1 VANVYISTISS
12 NCNNSHDNRGYDDRY
27 EIIGEPKYIYHIEV
41 KEIEKLLIDYLC
53 GMNKF
58 PIYLIITTYNDY
70 EEFETLLKMLGQEY
84 EVNSLADV
92 VYASTEESGMLKY
105 NVPIMKVKIRDA
117 VALEFIIRNSFWM
130 AESNCTFILSFSDN
144 VSFKNEMGKN
154 WEGKET
160 EYSMFLIDM
169 SQETMTLGITYDA
182 HGLLLFSNLEEHRSV
197 ETIEKLLPNYTIE
210 PGE

>member
-1 VANVYISTISS
+1 MANVYISTINS
-12 NCNNSHDNRGYDDRY
+12 NCNYSHDNRGYDDRY

-41 KEIEKLLIDYLC
+41 KKIEKLLIDYLC

-58 PIYLIITTYNDY
+58 PNYLIITTYNDY
-70 EEFETLLKMLGQEY
+70 EEFETLLKRLCQEY
-84 EVNSLADV
+84 KVNSLADV
-92 VYASTEESGMLKY
+92 VLASTEDGGMLKY
-105 NVPIMKVKIRDA
+105 NVPIFKVQITDV
-117 VALEFIIRNSFWM
+117 VALESIIRNSFWM
-130 AESNCTFILSFSDN
+130 AESNCTYILSFSDN

-160 EYSMFLIDM
+160 EYSKFLIDM

-197 ETIEKLLPNYTIE
+197 DIIANQLPNYTILK
-210 PGE
+210 GN